1 MASDRRYGNGF
12 AMASDYYR
20 SDAALFPV
28 ITCAAAFGFVLGLA
42 SSHPSAPLRALA
54 LFHTCFFILQQL
66 PSVLN
71 EP

>member
-1 MASDRRYGNGF
+1 MASDNRSGNRY
-12 AMASDYYR
+12 AMASDNR
-20 SDAALFPV
+20 SDAALFPI

-66 PSVLN
+66 PSTLN